1 MRIMHKTLGENAYIF
16 IIDIEG
22 FFSKTIAICGNLSY
36 NIVVDVRFMVK
47 GCDHS
52 RSGIFTGVCPI
63 SNRALSNQIPRG
75 ALVQSPYFG

>member
-22 FFSKTIAICGNLSY
+22 FFSKTIVICGILSY

-47 GCDHS
+47 GCGRS
-52 RSGIFTGVCPI
+52 ARSGIFTGVCPI
-63 SNRALSNQIPRG
+63 
-75 ALVQSPYFG
+75 F